1 MHTINGFVFGNMP
14 MMTMNEGERVR
25 WYLMSMGNEVDLHT
39 SHWHGNTVLIR
50 GMRTDVSDLLPAEMQ
65 VADMVPDDPGYGS
78 TTPRK
83 RSHRRRYVGPLHRS
97 VEYSETLG
105 ATYPL
110 VQALLSTLLSLLS
123 PLP

>member
-97 VEYSETLG
+97 VEYRETLG

>member
-65 VADMVPDDPGYGS
+65 VADMVADDPGVWLYHCHVNDHIDAGMS
-78 TTPRK
+78 A
-83 RSHRRRYVGPLHRS
+83 RYTV
-97 VEYSETLG
+97 
-105 ATYPL
+105 A
-110 VQALLSTLLSLLS
+110 
-123 PLP
+123 